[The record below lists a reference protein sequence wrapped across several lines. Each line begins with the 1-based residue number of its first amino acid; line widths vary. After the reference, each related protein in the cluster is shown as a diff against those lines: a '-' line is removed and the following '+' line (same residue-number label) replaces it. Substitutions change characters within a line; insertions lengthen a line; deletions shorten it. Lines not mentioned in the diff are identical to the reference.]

1 MVPGVKDL
9 IVRREGAEADPQCTG
24 MVPGR
29 EILKVRREGA
39 WVDPQCT
46 GRVPGPKDLMRMRRE
61 ALRPTQMHR
70 DGAGWRRRCKEQ
82 RQGRRR

>member
-39 WVDPQCT
+39 WVDT
-46 GRVPGPKDLMRMRRE
+46 
-61 ALRPTQMHR
+61 
-70 DGAGWRRRCKEQ
+70 
-82 RQGRRR
+82 